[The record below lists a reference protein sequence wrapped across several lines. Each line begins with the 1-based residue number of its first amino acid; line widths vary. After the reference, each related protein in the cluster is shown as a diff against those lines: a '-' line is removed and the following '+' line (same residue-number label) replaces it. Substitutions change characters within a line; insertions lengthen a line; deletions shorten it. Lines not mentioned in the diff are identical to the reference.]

1 MDTSSFF
8 IKDKAIFGCFPTQD
22 SVIEL
27 EKQGVRYFIDLTDT
41 HETKIVPYITNYT
54 YINYPIKDM
63 YIPTEWQSY
72 AKFIINICKI
82 IRHLHTEEKIYV
94 HCKGGCGRSGVVV
107 ASILCHLF
115 GLSPEES
122 LKYTTLCHSNRK
134 TLKDRWRKI
143 GAPQTYTQKKF
154 IYKFFFPLKFYKTY
168 KYSNTFGFTNY
179 STHTVY
185 IDSIGE
191 FPTAEAAFQ
200 AHKCLTN
207 SDYVK
212 SQINA
217 KTPLVSRYLG
227 TKITDSTDWNN
238 MKIEIMENI
247 IQLKFEQHEDFR
259 TNLLNTGL
267 RPIVEH
273 SKDDSF
279 WGDGIDGKGQNIM
292 GKILTN
298 IRNRYYENA

>member
-82 IRHLHTEEKIYV
+82 IKNLHGEEKVYV

-179 STHTVY
+179 SSHSVCVAG
-185 IDSIGE
+185 IGT

-200 AHKCLTN
+200 AHKALDN
-207 SDYVK
+207 EEYIQN
-212 SQINA
+212 QINA
-217 KTPLVSRYLG
+217 KSPLVSRYLG
-227 TKITDSTDWNN
+227 SKLGTDDKWDNIKIQ
-238 MKIEIMENI
+238 IMENI

-273 SKDDSF
+273 TKDDAF
-279 WGDGIDGKGQNIM
+279 WGDGIDGKGQNIL

-298 IRNRYYENA
+298 IRNRWYERL